1 MIGWHEDF
9 EDLADECPEDFEEQ
23 WAFEQALNAEAADFR
38 KAEIRQTADAFPA
51 NESDDENPPW

>member
-23 WAFEQALNAEAADFR
+23 WAFEQQLNAETGDYRRAEALQAAEALPVTD
-38 KAEIRQTADAFPA
+38 
-51 NESDDENPPW
+51 DDEAPW